1 LRKPKTY
8 RYRAIEGPIRRW
20 PVSGDFIRRITDNQN
35 FVFKRLNGQSVFIM
49 SSWKESS
56 AIIQGLNVWNTLR
69 VDCADNQMKF
79 YINDTLVETLTD
91 NSFSSGKV
99 GLRAYDAPQGNLM
112 EFDNVNLMDKSLW

>member
-1 LRKPKTY
+1 
-8 RYRAIEGPIRRW
+8 
-20 PVSGDFIRRITDNQN
+20 
-35 FVFKRLNGQSVFIM
+35 M